1 MSPNQRAQT
10 SGPETVLPD
19 PPRPPIE
26 SLWCRRGDSNSH
38 SLAATSP
45 SSWRVYQFHHVGFA
59 APGYRP
65 RERRVFYFGTSL
77 ALDPGVSV
85 PAGLGTSPAGA
96 LGAAGA
102 VCTWSMT
109 LPPVFGFRFAR

>member
-1 MSPNQRAQT
+1 
-10 SGPETVLPD
+10 
-19 PPRPPIE
+19 
-26 SLWCRRGDSNSH
+26 
-38 SLAATSP
+38 
-45 SSWRVYQFHHVGFA
+45 
-59 APGYRP
+59 
-65 RERRVFYFGTSL
+65 
-77 ALDPGVSV
+77 VSV